1 MNGSNGSVD
10 MVLEQM
16 AILYIAYNQRL
27 LVRYGGTGAQNVEV
41 LGNL

>member
-16 AILYIAYNQRL
+16 AIAYNQRL